1 MKTSEESGGEQR
13 ARTLLNREMNPPET
27 SNREMSGSDQLSESS
42 GCQLTVS
49 EQHHKMLVSERKAE
63 QANRALTLKGR
74 RLWCRR
80 CHWFGHWGGWEGI
93 LGGCAEGIGD
103 LWAQG
108 ADTLCFPFYLWHCK
122 TTENGSRQKHSII
135 QKYSIWDKVAF
146 YTAFPDL
153 WKEKSQLTGV
163 AIKAA

>member
-1 MKTSEESGGEQR
+1 MKQWAGTIAPNRIGWMIGRYMQNDKCRHLRKQEGEQR
-13 ARTLLNREMNPPET
+13 ARTLLNREMNPSET
-27 SNREMSGSDQLSESS
+27 SNREMSGSDQLSENS

-49 EQHHKMLVSERKAE
+49 EQHHKKLVSERKAE

-74 RLWCRR
+74 RLWCHR
-80 CHWFGHWGGWEGI
+80 CDWFGHRGGWEGI

-122 TTENGSRQKHSII
+122 TNTKWLQTETFNNPKI
-135 QKYSIWDKVAF
+135 
-146 YTAFPDL
+146 
-153 WKEKSQLTGV
+153 
-163 AIKAA
+163 